1 MKIAKQPDW
10 KTEPLTDNHITIGLN
25 LTYSKYDQQKII
37 AGIIPEEIDDKWFV
51 YFDKDILSFHRSST
65 GFLYF

>member
-10 KTEPLTDNHITIGLN
+10 KTEPLPDNHITISLN